1 MYKLIQKAV
10 NFIISPRQ
18 VLISSFGQL
27 YRIVEALFVIFIA
40 LFIKIVASGY
50 AMFFLTK
57 HHFKNDKQTLGHTSC
72 QDDQVKYND
81 M

>member
-10 NFIISPRQ
+10 NFIVSPRQ

-40 LFIKIVASGY
+40 LFIKIVTSGY

-57 HHFKNDKQTLGHTSC
+57 HHFKNDK
-72 QDDQVKYND
+72 
-81 M
+81 

>member
-10 NFIISPRQ
+10 NFIVSPRQ

-50 AMFFLTK
+50 AMFFLKAYLHGT
-57 HHFKNDKQTLGHTSC
+57 TLSHATSLR
-72 QDDQVKYND
+72 QAYD
-81 M
+81 MT